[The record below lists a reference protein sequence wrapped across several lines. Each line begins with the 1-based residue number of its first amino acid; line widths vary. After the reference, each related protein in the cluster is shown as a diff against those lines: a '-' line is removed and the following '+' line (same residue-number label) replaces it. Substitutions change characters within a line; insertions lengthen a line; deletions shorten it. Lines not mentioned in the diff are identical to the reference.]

1 MNRRHLVGGLV
12 AGALGS
18 AGLALL
24 PAPAAPQAQPNFTD
38 LSAAERRR
46 QRFPNVALTTH
57 EGRAVRFYDDLLMDK
72 TVLINFMYTTCDGK
86 CPITTAT
93 LAGVQRILGPRVGR
107 DIFMYSISLDPEHD
121 TPRVLKRYARQFAAK
136 PGWLF
141 LTGTPDAVEALRTRL
156 GFVDPDPVIDKDRAQ
171 HIGMVKYGIEPLER
185 WAACP
190 VFVKPETIARA
201 LLRIE
206 PKRERATG

>member
-1 MNRRHLVGGLV
+1 MDRRHLLGGLV

-24 PAPAAPQAQPNFTD
+24 PPPSASQTKQDFTE
-38 LSAAERRR
+38 LSAVDRRR

-72 TVLINFMYTTCDGK
+72 TVLINFMYTNCDGK

-93 LAGVQRILGPRVGR
+93 LAGVQRILGPRMGR

-121 TPRVLKRYARQFAAK
+121 TPRVLRRYARQFGAK

-141 LTGTPDAVEALRTRL
+141 LTGTPDAVEVLRRSL
-156 GFVDPDPVIDKDRAQ
+156 GFVDPDPAIDKDRAQ

-185 WAACP
+185 WAGCP

-206 PKRERATG
+206 PKRDQAIG

>member
-1 MNRRHLVGGLV
+1 VNRRYLLGGLV

-24 PAPAAPQAQPNFTD
+24 PAPVAPQAQPNFTD
-38 LSAAERRR
+38 LSAAKRRR
-46 QRFPNVALTTH
+46 QRFPNVALTT
-57 EGRAVRFYDDLLMDK
+57 
-72 TVLINFMYTTCDGK
+72 MYTTCDGK
-86 CPITTAT
+86 CPITTGT

-121 TPRVLKRYARQFAAK
+121 TPRVLKRYARQFGAK

-141 LTGTPDAVEALRTRL
+141 LTGTPDAVEVLRKRL
-156 GFVDPDPVIDKDRAQ
+156 GFVDSDPVIDKDRAQ

-190 VFVKPETIARA
+190 VFVKPETIASA

>member
-1 MNRRHLVGGLV
+1 M
-12 AGALGS
+12 
-18 AGLALL
+18 L

-57 EGRAVRFYDDLLMDK
+57 EGRAVRFYNDLLMDK
-72 TVLINFMYTTCDGK
+72 TVLINFMYTNCDGT
-86 CPITTAT
+86 CPISTAT

-121 TPRVLKRYARQFAAK
+121 TPRVLKQYARRYGAK

-141 LTGTPDAVEALRTRL
+141 LTGTPDAVEVLRKRL
-156 GFVDPDPVIDKDRAQ
+156 GFVNSDPGIDKDRAQ
-171 HIGMVKYGIEPLER
+171 HIGMVKYGIEALER